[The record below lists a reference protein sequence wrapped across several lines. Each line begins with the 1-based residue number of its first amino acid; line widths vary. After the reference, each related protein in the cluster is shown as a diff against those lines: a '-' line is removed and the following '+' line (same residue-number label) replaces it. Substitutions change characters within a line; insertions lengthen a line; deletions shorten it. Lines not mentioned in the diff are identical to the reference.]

1 MASSTTLTPS
11 NSDIDLVKLARE
23 IAMDIQPI
31 ETILEQYDINLETWS
46 KIKDNPK
53 FRALLTSEV
62 EAWGAALNTSE
73 RLKLKAAAMLE
84 EWLPELNNRLHDG
97 QEALPAKIEGAKM
110 LTRIAGIGVPGV
122 VEGGAG
128 ERFTVMINLG
138 NSAAPIEISKQIAP
152 KIIEGEVIGGDEQ
165 V

>member
-1 MASSTTLTPS
+1 
-11 NSDIDLVKLARE
+11 
-23 IAMDIQPI
+23 
-31 ETILEQYDINLETWS
+31 
-46 KIKDNPK
+46 
-53 FRALLTSEV
+53 LTSEV

-122 VEGGAG
+122 AEGGAG
-128 ERFTVMINLG
+128 ERFTVTINLG

-152 KIIEGEVIGGDEQ
+152 KIIEGEVIVGDEQ